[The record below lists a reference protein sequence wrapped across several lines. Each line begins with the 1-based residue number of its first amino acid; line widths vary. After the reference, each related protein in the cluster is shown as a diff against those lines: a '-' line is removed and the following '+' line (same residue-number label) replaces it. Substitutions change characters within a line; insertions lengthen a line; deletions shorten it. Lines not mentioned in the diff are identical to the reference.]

1 MFCYVMLWYVCMYL
15 FIYSFFYVCI
25 SQDGGSTGFHVI
37 LKSHDMDDLEHI
49 IIIIYIL
56 QYLYVTYPYYLI

>member
-1 MFCYVMLWYVCMYL
+1 MLCYVMVCMYA
-15 FIYSFFYVCI
+15 FIYLLFFYVCI